1 MTSQFIS
8 MTSSSNVF
16 NVDVFL
22 LSSLVTDL
30 SFMPV
35 SWLVLQLW
43 QFLFYKGWP
52 EIRKSE
58 ILPFEFLLTSG
69 GSGKSEIPN
78 LAPMALIKSYCILKN
93 ASVTAFTISG
103 LLRKNQQGESKI
115 NPPRPSLRLGL
126 KCFLKRFIFEV

>member
-1 MTSQFIS
+1 MTSQIIS
-8 MTSSSNVF
+8 MTSSWNVF

-22 LSSLVTDL
+22 LSSLVTGL

-58 ILPFEFLLTSG
+58 ILPFGFLLTSG
-69 GSGKSEIPN
+69 GWGKSEIPN
-78 LAPMALIKSYCILKN
+78 LAPMAVIKSYCILQN

-103 LLRKNQQGESKI
+103 LLRKNQQGECKI